1 MTLPITVQGR
11 HIDATTLEWIQGW
24 IVEHFDWSRRR
35 LAKELCVAWNWC
47 NATGRLKDFAARSFL
62 LKLQDR
68 GLIELPALR
77 KACTATHPQ
86 LRLVDGLP
94 AAQALSSKFS
104 ELGAVSLEV
113 VQPGTPSAHR
123 WAYYITHH
131 HYLGLRVV
139 GQNIGY
145 LASDSSGREVA
156 ALLFGAPAW
165 HCAPRD
171 AYLQARG
178 FFPRQS
184 LDQMVNN
191 TRFLIFPWVK
201 VPHLASHVLGLAAR
215 RIVVDWHRKYG
226 MPLQWLE
233 TFVDRQR
240 FALKCYRAANWVCV
254 GATKGRGC
262 QDRDHTSQVSE
273 KDICLYR
280 LKR

>member
-1 MTLPITVQGR
+1 M
-11 HIDATTLEWIQGW
+11 
-24 IVEHFDWSRRR
+24 
-35 LAKELCVAWNWC
+35 AWNWC
-47 NATGRLKDFAARSFL
+47 DATGRLKDFAARSFL

-139 GQNIGY
+139 GQIIGY

-178 FFPRQS
+178 FFPG
-184 LDQMVNN
+184 
-191 TRFLIFPWVK
+191 VK

-233 TFVDRQR
+233 TFVNRKH
-240 FALKCYRAANWVCV
+240 FAVTCYRAANWVCV

-273 KDICLYR
+273 KDIYLYR